1 MYRFGESAKAAAALK
16 KFPKS
21 LIGATWT
28 SYLSTIGFSSGP
40 KKADEII
47 EAGLKGFAEKFVAL
61 KKEIMNII
69 AQEAA
74 KAENVVKTEKVE
86 QPYNADEVSRIIT
99 DKIDLAGI
107 DLQKDMNLTR
117 QMVRREMK
125 RILWLDF
132 AYRYVQMLT
141 TPAYNTGFAA
151 HCSSKWF
158 DTSQIPKPLYAIMGL
173 HLQLNKKYNS

>member
-1 MYRFGESAKAAAALK
+1 M
-16 KFPKS
+16 

-125 RILWLDF
+125 RIL
-132 AYRYVQMLT
+132 
-141 TPAYNTGFAA
+141 
-151 HCSSKWF
+151 
-158 DTSQIPKPLYAIMGL
+158 
-173 HLQLNKKYNS
+173 